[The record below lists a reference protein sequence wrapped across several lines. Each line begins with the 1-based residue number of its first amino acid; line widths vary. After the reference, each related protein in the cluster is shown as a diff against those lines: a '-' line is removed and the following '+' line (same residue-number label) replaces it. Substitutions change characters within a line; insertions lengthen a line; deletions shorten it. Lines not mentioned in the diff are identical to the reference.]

1 MPQSLHKVLI
11 HGGLLVNDSILPIHT
26 VVSGALDRLH
36 YEKDPCV
43 KYDVNRKLWIYL
55 HRHRTEEEFERIH
68 QAQAAAAKARKAV
81 QKHKIPRFRNKEV
94 VRTYTS
100 AHVISNADNVALLNV
115 DIPTVITTGQS
126 HSPRGGTS
134 PRTQGSPKACYA
146 PNRVNY
152 SLHAIP
158 TPNQAEVKC
167 TVLGIDGQSKKIE
180 IINSDPLEPSS
191 SNTHMVDNVLSSV
204 ASNISAQ
211 ARDIC
216 NLRQSTIAPTLTF
229 PCAKNIFGNLNAT
242 QIVSVTP
249 VQIKPCPTD
258 QIRAIGNLSSHVHD
272 ILNVDMKPSSPSF
285 VGQPPVL
292 QPILT
297 HQNVENANSHSTITT
312 SVTPTLI
319 SSIAPS
325 VTQTKVNCANLSG
338 LSTLSGF
345 QTIVIKQDPG
355 IRTCNGVSAIP
366 VLSIEERPPS
376 TNPSTIN
383 TAPVVA
389 RLLNG
394 SQYLSFSNIV
404 PSSNSCSSS
413 NPIAGTV
420 QNFRVQGGNLCPQV
434 LSTSTIKVVHSAPV
448 SAITDSRIPVISLKN
463 QLSNVNEPPVIAQS
477 PASLNVCGKVYQMAN
492 VRNTV
497 ISKDVEPNLS
507 DVALPKEFTEII
519 LKDGKGQDHVF
530 PAFSIGNTLCTTVP
544 ITVPKGTT
552 QTIIKDKLLRIV
564 EAAAAIIR
572 KDIQSSVIETKSY
585 LPPSKMLDDVNQDIP
600 KSLLHFLQEVIMKSR
615 KGKIADLKQNAH
627 QRYGAKRLIDGLY
640 SLEFAALYGN
650 TVQHKISAVYHPQ
663 PHILSSESE
672 PTEQQVNAK
681 DSRVKRENTDVSK
694 LVECFTLHNPFPNTQ
709 QLVSLASGMVGNDQI
724 NCHKAHE
731 IGLESLLLFQRITV
745 SKQFECNPHEY
756 LQYELSPYPTPL
768 FDNDG
773 MRKTTKAALYDS
785 SRFRPQ

>member
-1 MPQSLHKVLI
+1 MK
-11 HGGLLVNDSILPIHT
+11 
-26 VVSGALDRLH
+26 
-36 YEKDPCV
+36 
-43 KYDVNRKLWIYL
+43 
-55 HRHRTEEEFERIH
+55 
-68 QAQAAAAKARKAV
+68 
-81 QKHKIPRFRNKEV
+81 
-94 VRTYTS
+94 
-100 AHVISNADNVALLNV
+100 
-115 DIPTVITTGQS
+115 
-126 HSPRGGTS
+126 
-134 PRTQGSPKACYA
+134 GSPKACYTS
-146 PNRVNY
+146 NRINY

-191 SNTHMVDNVLSSV
+191 SNTHMADNVLSSV

-216 NLRQSTIAPTLTF
+216 NSRQSTVAPTLTF

-249 VQIKPCPTD
+249 VQIKPCPAD
-258 QIRAIGNLSSHVHD
+258 QIRTIGNLSSHIHD

-319 SSIAPS
+319 STIAPS
-325 VTQTKVNCANLSG
+325 VTKTKVNCTNLSG

-376 TNPSTIN
+376 TNSSAIN

-413 NPIAGTV
+413 KPIAGTV

-463 QLSNVNEPPVIAQS
+463 QLSNVKEPPVIAQS

-519 LKDGKGQDHVF
+519 LKDGKGQDH
-530 PAFSIGNTLCTTVP
+530 GNRSRCWMKRSNCDVDLSSLDAGGHDRRMGPTCCTTACDDRRIVH
-544 ITVPKGTT
+544 ITVMDRSATS
-552 QTIIKDKLLRIV
+552 RIM
-564 EAAAAIIR
+564 AQQ
-572 KDIQSSVIETKSY
+572 IQSVTYHSVSTHTIRGHLQQSGM
-585 LPPSKMLDDVNQDIP
+585 SARC
-600 KSLLHFLQEVIMKSR
+600 SLLCLP
-615 KGKIADLKQNAH
+615 LT
-627 QRYGAKRLIDGLY
+627 
-640 SLEFAALYGN
+640 GN
-650 TVQHKISAVYHPQ
+650 HMCLRRQW
-663 PHILSSESE
+663 
-672 PTEQQVNAK
+672 
-681 DSRVKRENTDVSK
+681 
-694 LVECFTLHNPFPNTQ
+694 C
-709 QLVSLASGMVGNDQI
+709 
-724 NCHKAHE
+724 
-731 IGLESLLLFQRITV
+731 
-745 SKQFECNPHEY
+745 
-756 LQYELSPYPTPL
+756 
-768 FDNDG
+768 
-773 MRKTTKAALYDS
+773 
-785 SRFRPQ
+785 